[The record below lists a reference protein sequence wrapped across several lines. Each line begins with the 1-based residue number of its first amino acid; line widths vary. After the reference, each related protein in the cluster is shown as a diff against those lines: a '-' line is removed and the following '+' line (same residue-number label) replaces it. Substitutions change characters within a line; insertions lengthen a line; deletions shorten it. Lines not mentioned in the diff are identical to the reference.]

1 MCTLDTIFSKNF
13 FFAHENMKK
22 LSLKV
27 AHNSLH
33 WIFPL
38 LPWTAHMAKN
48 WKSISEIGLRQPLLY
63 LFCDRH
69 WVVTSKFENSWNQS
83 QIGKKSMYIKFLKKS
98 IYQFCNQLQYIFWV
112 HTTFLVSYFVYLRP
126 AWMKATA
133 TMFPGSLDPLK
144 LPLLYYAFPTPLKK
158 FVKVFLILKQ
168 IPTFVFCIPYFVY
181 LHILEFEFQLG
192 NSK

>member
-1 MCTLDTIFSKNF
+1 MLIIHYLGFSPYCP
-13 FFAHENMKK
+13 EL
-22 LSLKV
+22 LS
-27 AHNSLH
+27 
-33 WIFPL
+33 
-38 LPWTAHMAKN
+38 AHMAKN

-69 WVVTSKFENSWNQS
+69 WVVTSKGWKFMKPVTNR
-83 QIGKKSMYIKFLKKS
+83 KKEYIKFKKKS
-98 IYQFCNQLQYIFWV
+98 IYQFCNQPQYIFWV

-168 IPTFVFCIPYFVY
+168 IPTFVFCIHTYIF
-181 LHILEFEFQLG
+181 
-192 NSK
+192 